1 MLLLLWVGFLAL
13 ILALL
18 LVDLLLVNRGAHVIP
33 MRTALA
39 WTAFYAVLAVGF
51 GGLVYLMFEHGW
63 MGAGTEFG
71 VGLSPHDAALQY
83 LTGWLLEQS
92 LSLDNVFVI
101 ALVFAYFGVPLS
113 QQHRVLFWG
122 ILGVLI
128 MRGFMIGAGA
138 LLIQRFDWIIY
149 VFGALL
155 LLTAGKLLFSGEEA
169 PDPNKNLFVRLFRR
183 LYPVTDG
190 FRGSQFFVQENGKRT
205 MTPLFL
211 ALIVV
216 ESTDLLFAVDSIPA
230 VFAVTREPFLV
241 FTSNIFAILGLRS
254 LYFTL
259 AGLMQRFARVKHALV
274 FILAFVGV
282 KMLISHHYH
291 VPDLVSLAVIA
302 GSLTAGVLASLLGT
316 PAQHEEPEEPGRK
329 G

>member
-1 MLLLLWVGFLAL
+1 MMWVLWVGFLVL
-13 ILALL
+13 IFAILLFDL
-18 LVDLLLVNRGAHVIP
+18 LVVNREAHVIP
-33 MRTALA
+33 MRTALG
-39 WTAFYAVLAVGF
+39 WTCFYAALAVAF
-51 GGLVYLMFEHGW
+51 GGLVYLLFENGW
-63 MGAGTEFG
+63 AGAGTEFG
-71 VGLSPHDAALQY
+71 VGLTGHKAAVQY
-83 LTGWLLEQS
+83 LTGWILEQS

-122 ILGVLI
+122 IIGVLV
-128 MRGFMIGAGA
+128 MRGIMIALGAA
-138 LLIQRFDWIIY
+138 LIARFDWIMY

-155 LLTAGKLLFSGEEA
+155 LITAAKLLFSGDQQV
-169 PDPNKNLFVRLFRR
+169 DPNKNPLVRFFRR

-190 FRGSQFFVQENGKRT
+190 FRGSRFFVHEDGRRK

-211 ALIVV
+211 ALLVV

-230 VFAVTREPFLV
+230 VFGVTQDTFLV

-259 AGLMQRFARVKHALV
+259 AGLMERFRHVKLALV

-282 KMLISHHYH
+282 KMLVAHHWKI
-291 VPDLVSLAVIA
+291 PDLLSLGIIA
-302 GSLTAGVLASLLGT
+302 GALALGVLASLRSA
-316 PAQHEEPEEPGRK
+316 PAEH
-329 G
+329 

>member
-1 MLLLLWVGFLAL
+1 MMWFLWIGFLVL
-13 ILALL
+13 IFAILLFDL
-18 LVDLLLVNRGAHVIP
+18 LVVNREAHVIP
-33 MRTALA
+33 MRTALG
-39 WTAFYAVLAVGF
+39 WTCFYAALAVAF
-51 GGLVYLMFEHGW
+51 GGLVYLLFDNGW
-63 MGAGTEFG
+63 AGAGTEFG
-71 VGLSPHDAALQY
+71 VGLTAHDATVQY
-83 LTGWLLEQS
+83 LTGWILEQS

-101 ALVFAYFGVPLS
+101 ALVFGYFGVPLS

-122 ILGVLI
+122 ILGVLV
-128 MRGFMIGAGA
+128 MRGIMIALGAA
-138 LLIQRFDWIIY
+138 LIARFDWIMY

-155 LLTAGKLLFSGEEA
+155 LLTAGKLLLSGDEQV
-169 PDPNKNLFVRLFRR
+169 DPGKNPLVRLFRR

-190 FRGSQFFVQENGKRT
+190 FRGSQFFVLEDGRRK

-230 VFAVTREPFLV
+230 VFGVTQDTFLV

-259 AGLMQRFARVKHALV
+259 AGLMERFRHVKLALV

-282 KMLISHHYH
+282 KMLVAHHLK
-291 VPDLVSLAVIA
+291 VPDLLSLGIIA
-302 GSLTAGVLASLLGT
+302 GALALGVLASLRSA
-316 PAQHEEPEEPGRK
+316 PPK
-329 G
+329 S

>member
-1 MLLLLWVGFLAL
+1 MFLLWGGFLTLILGLLLLD
-13 ILALL
+13 L
-18 LVDLLLVNRGAHVIP
+18 LVVNRQAHVIP
-33 MRTALA
+33 MRTALG
-39 WTAFYAVLAVGF
+39 WTSFYATLAVAF
-51 GGLVYLMFEHGW
+51 GGVVYLMFDQGW
-63 MGAGTEFG
+63 AGAGTRFG
-71 VGLSPHDAALQY
+71 VGLDPHDALVQY
-83 LTGWLLEQS
+83 LTAWLLEQS

-122 ILGVLI
+122 ILGVLV
-128 MRGFMIGAGA
+128 MRGAMIGAGA

-155 LLTAGKLLFSGEEA
+155 ILTAAKLLFSKDEQL
-169 PDPNKNLFVRLFRR
+169 DPNKNLVVRLFRR

-190 FRGSQFFVQENGKRT
+190 FRGSSFFAHEDGQRK

-211 ALIVV
+211 ALVVV
-216 ESTDLLFAVDSIPA
+216 ETSDLLFAVDSIPA
-230 VFAVTREPFLV
+230 VFGVTQDPFLV

-259 AGLMQRFARVKHALV
+259 AGLMQRFEHVKHALI

-282 KMLISHHYH
+282 KMLLAH
-291 VPDLVSLAVIA
+291 VYKLPDLVSLGVIA
-302 GSLTAGVLASLLGT
+302 GALLVGVIVSLRS
-316 PAQHEEPEEPGRK
+316 GRK
-329 G
+329 HGQPPG